1 MKQQYQKPSIMKDT
15 LIHFE
20 SIYTASGAPTPT
32 IPIPTPS
39 IAPPDCNGG
48 HHGGHGHHHGGN
60 NNGHHHGGGRC

>member
-1 MKQQYQKPSIMKDT
+1 MKDT
-15 LIHFE
+15 LVHFE

-48 HHGGHGHHHGGN
+48 HHGGN
-60 NNGHHHGGGRC
+60 NNGHHHHHGGRH